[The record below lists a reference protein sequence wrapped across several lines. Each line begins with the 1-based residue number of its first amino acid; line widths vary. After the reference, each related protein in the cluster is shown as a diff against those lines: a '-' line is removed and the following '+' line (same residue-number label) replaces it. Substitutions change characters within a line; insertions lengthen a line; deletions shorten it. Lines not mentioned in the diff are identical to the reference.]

1 MNTTVR
7 LKPENDECLSVL
19 LLAGNNA
26 QTSTPQAQTNL
37 FESAGGFPLSLARRY
52 FRASSNVSYRLLA
65 HFQNAPEARWIE
77 I

>member
-1 MNTTVR
+1 MNIAIR
-7 LKPENDECLSVL
+7 PHPENDECLSVR

-26 QTSTPQAQTNL
+26 QTSTPQTQTKR

-52 FRASSNVSYRLLA
+52 FGVISTGTRLLA
-65 HFQNAPEARWIE
+65 HYPNAREARWIE